1 MKNKLT
7 LRAVDQ
13 LRSLRARR
21 CAVECMKLRGES
33 EAAEHLE
40 CAIEAEE
47 LALASMHPDDRHI
60 LNRLFIEREAGCV
73 ERLCDELECTAST
86 IYRRRR
92 HALAEY
98 ALRLFGASAPEEVG
112 GTPGSSASAE
122 NAASLGGA
130 GSFGTLCGDASCAD
144 GASVSSAS
152 ECDTSSACGA
162 GSPAA
167 PCGEKLIRDGG
178 DAE

>member
-7 LRAVDQ
+7 LRAADQ

-98 ALRLFGASAPEEVG
+98 ALRLFGASSPDDVG
-112 GTPGSSASAE
+112 GTP
-122 NAASLGGA
+122 
-130 GSFGTLCGDASCAD
+130 
-144 GASVSSAS
+144 VSSAS
-152 ECDTSSACGA
+152 ECDTLSACGA
-162 GSPAA
+162 TSPAA